1 MIKSFLIVLFS
12 FAPMAFAGTW
22 ERIDNNTLKYS
33 GHIENG
39 DLERLE
45 AILKPEDKVLYV
57 DSKGGDAE
65 VGVRLALKL
74 LPNQMTVIVDGFC
87 SSSCANYL
95 FTAGYR
101 KEIRKGWV
109 GYHGNITALLAQ
121 SWEENAKK
129 MKEEYNLTDE
139 QIEEMHQR
147 LMNSAKL
154 EKDYFAK
161 IGVDQSLFDRTQIPD
176 KGMGNGINYTFLVP
190 KPETFKRYGITNVIG
205 NQDLN
210 YGKDLGPNNL
220 YD

>member
-1 MIKSFLIVLFS
+1 MIKSFLIVMFLT
-12 FAPMAFAGTW
+12 APATFAGTW
-22 ERIDNNTLKYS
+22 ERIDDTTLKYS
-33 GHIENG
+33 GHIESG
-39 DLERLE
+39 DLERLD
-45 AILKPEDKVLYV
+45 AILEPEDRILYV

-74 LPNQMTVIVDGFC
+74 LPNKMTVIVDGFC
-87 SSSCANYL
+87 ASSCANYL
-95 FTAGYR
+95 FTVGFK

-109 GYHGNITALLAQ
+109 GYHGNMTALLAQ

-139 QIEEMHQR
+139 QIEETHQR

-154 EKDYFAK
+154 EKDYFSK
-161 IGVDQSLFDRTQIPD
+161 IGVDQSLFDRTQTPD

-190 KPETFKRYGITNVIG
+190 KPETFEHYGISNVIG
-205 NQDLN
+205 HQDLN
-210 YGKDLGPNNL
+210 YGQDLGLNNI